1 MGIWKKLTVGLLTV
15 LLTVSSFSGCSGK
28 GEITSGA
35 TEKDYPVTVNGV
47 TLKKAPDGVAVFSA
61 DIADVILAM
70 GYEIY
75 LKAKTAECD
84 QEDLSVLPDVTVA
97 DANAV
102 KNTGATLALFD
113 KDPGEDAKSA
123 LSGAGID
130 VVVVAPAAGREDL
143 ERFYAEVGSA
153 IQGGATGYKQGQ
165 KTAQDI
171 FMTIDDITR
180 VVPESDTPVT
190 ACYLYDA
197 QGAAATGDTL
207 AGTLIESAGLIN
219 GVDSGTGGKTEM
231 SALKIADPQY
241 VFCPTGLKAELQAAE
256 GYKDLTAIREGRVYE
271 MNPAYM
277 TRQGRGMIQ
286 AVSFMAGTVHP
297 ELLDGGGSSS
307 GTGSSAPGSSGSS
320 SGESSGGAAFSPGAT
335 LKRGDKGDA
344 VLAMQKRL
352 DELGYM
358 FVNYDGEYTVGTEQ
372 AVKDFQYLNRM
383 EVTGVADPETQK
395 KMNASDAKRREA

>member
-1 MGIWKKLTVGLLTV
+1 MGIWKKLTAGLLTV
-15 LLTVSSFSGCSGK
+15 LLTAASFSGCSGK

-84 QEDLSVLPDVTVA
+84 QADLSVLPDVTAA
-97 DANAV
+97 DAGAV
-102 KNTGATLALFD
+102 KNTGATLALFE

-123 LSGAGID
+123 LNGAGVD
-130 VVVVAPAAGREDL
+130 VIVITPAAGREDL
-143 ERFYAEVGSA
+143 ERFYSQVGAA

-171 FMTIDDITR
+171 FLTIDDITR
-180 VVPESDTPVT
+180 VIPESDTPIT
-190 ACYLYDA
+190 ACYLYDTE
-197 QGAAATGDTL
+197 GGAATGDTL
-207 AGTLIESAGLIN
+207 AGTLIEGAGLVN

-241 VFCPTGLKAELQAAE
+241 IFCPTGLKEKLQAAE
-256 GYKDLTAIREGRVYE
+256 GYKDLTAVRENRVYE
-271 MNPAYM
+271 MDPAFM
-277 TRQGRGMIQ
+277 ARQGRGMIQ

-297 ELLDGGGSSS
+297 ELLDGSGSSS
-307 GTGSSAPGSSGSS
+307 APGSSAPGSSGAS
-320 SGESSGGAAFSPGAT
+320 SGESSGGGAFSPGTT

-358 FVNYDGEYTVGTEQ
+358 FVNYDGEFSAGTEQ

-383 EVTGVADPETQK
+383 EVTGIADPETQK
-395 KMNASDAKRREA
+395 KMAASDAKKRES